1 MPNPALTPD
10 ERRIVEWLRGQSSTA
25 QIKAEKVLASPD
37 WLFARD
43 LLAAKISLERAA
55 NAIESLAHRK
65 AEDAAYRFWSD
76 DQ

>member
-10 ERRIVEWLRGQSSTA
+10 ERRIVEWLRS
-25 QIKAEKVLASPD
+25 ID
-37 WLFARD
+37 WTNLHR
-43 LLAAKISLERAA
+43 LAATSFAD
-55 NAIESLAHRK
+55 AIESLAHRK

>member
-25 QIKAEKVLASPD
+25 QIKAEV
-37 WLFARD
+37 
-43 LLAAKISLERAA
+43 
-55 NAIESLAHRK
+55 
-65 AEDAAYRFWSD
+65 AAYRFWSD